1 MEEQTSVVQSPS
13 EHGELLMNLLG
24 IASITLDVE
33 SGTSTSLVQL
43 RYRIWECLSRG

>member
-1 MEEQTSVVQSPS
+1 MKEQTSVQFPS
-13 EHGELLMNLLG
+13 EHSELLMKLLG

-43 RYRIWECLSRG
+43 RYRIWECLSGG